1 MIIEQY
7 QKESSML
14 SGFIKEEVFK
24 GVREVAERTKPVQ
37 SALFY
42 VLKGV
47 LMPAVLVETGFVT
60 NPQDAKLITDK
71 SYQAEMANSIAAGIV
86 RYVRLFEKTKG
97 FTE

>member
-1 MIIEQY
+1 MVQRHLGEIHPGPDRGVKQGGLAV
-7 QKESSML
+7 L
-14 SGFIKEEVFK
+14 ST
-24 GVREVAERTKPVQ
+24 A
-37 SALFY
+37 Y
-42 VLKGV
+42 
-47 LMPAVLVETGFVT
+47 MPAVLVETGFVT